1 MFRARSNTWAMMLS
15 SGIAALALVGVAP
28 ALAQGSY
35 PSRTIRLVVGFGA
48 GGPTD
53 IPARFIADKLG
64 PLIGQR
70 VIVENKPGAAGQIAA
85 RDVLSQPRD
94 GYNLLLCTHFESI
107 NVALYKK
114 VPFKLSDFA
123 PITQISRY
131 YYGIALANSIPAK
144 TLDEFIAYAKA
155 HPSDVHYASVGNGS
169 AQEIFARQLAKRAGI
184 EMNKVTFRDGS
195 TAMRDVIAGRVH
207 IYVSP
212 TLSILPQHEA
222 GQLKVL
228 AVTSPGRLHPAP
240 NIPTLTESGIPFV
253 AFGWLGVCAA
263 AGTPQPIIALLHK
276 HITGIVNS
284 PEYRTLI
291 ENAGSIPLSSTP
303 EELGKI
309 FTDTYETVAATI
321 QEFGLQID

>member
-1 MFRARSNTWAMMLS
+1 MRRAMSCLLS
-15 SGIAALALVGVAP
+15 AGFVLCTDVAQ
-28 ALAQGSY
+28 AQDNY

-64 PLIGQR
+64 PLLGQR

-94 GYNLLLCTHFESI
+94 GYTLLLCTHFESI

-144 TLDEFIAYAKA
+144 TLEEFIAYAKTR
-155 HPSDVHYASVGNGS
+155 PSEIHYASVGNGS
-169 AQEIFARQLAKRAGI
+169 AQEIFARQLAKGAGI
-184 EMNKVTFRDGS
+184 ELNKVTFRDGS
-195 TAMRDVIAGRVH
+195 TAMRDVLAGRVH

-222 GQLKVL
+222 GKLKVI
-228 AVTSPGRLHPAP
+228 AVTSPERLAVAP
-240 NIPTLTESGIPFV
+240 DVPTLSEKGIRLV

-263 AGTPQPIIALLHK
+263 AGTPPPIIALLNR
-276 HITGIVNS
+276 HIVDIVKS
-284 PEYRTLI
+284 PDYRALI
-291 ENAGSIPLSSTP
+291 EKAGSIPLSSTP
-303 EELGKI
+303 EELARI
-309 FTDTYETVAATI
+309 LVETRETVAATI
-321 QEFGLQID
+321 EEFGLQID